1 SGLLARALTLLLLL
15 EQLVGVDDDAALLLV
30 VSHAHGGHDP
40 RGLGEGHEVQ
50 LRRDRAL
57 RRAELGD
64 EAGEIFGKRPHLLL
78 LALERDE
85 DVLLA
90 RLQVEDAL
98 ARLAD
103 GAGGEMIRLFEFE
116 GDAHVIPSAVSS
128 PSMELTVS
136 AAEPDA
142 LYASAVMEAVPIM
155 IRWNRSSGVPR
166 ACAVAAL
173 IGSAWET
180 ATRTLPGCRAT
191 MRAMAPVTRAC
202 ISVRDSPSGKRKPLG
217 CCWTA
222 FHSGLPAASLSAMPV
237 HRPMA

>member
-1 SGLLARALTLLLLL
+1 MARTQAPSSSTSASSVTLLAHGMRPLTVTAPRPRRSSASVNDMAIAARAHVAGGVHRAAAHGAIGAAALHQLLRAIHEGLRLLGRDAHAPGSGLLAGALTLLLLL
-15 EQLVGVDDDAALLLV
+15 EQLVGIDDDAALLLV

-40 RGLGEGHEVQ
+40 RGLGEGHEVH

-57 RRAELGD
+57 RRADLGD

-128 PSMELTVS
+128 PSMEL
-136 AAEPDA
+136 
-142 LYASAVMEAVPIM
+142 
-155 IRWNRSSGVPR
+155 
-166 ACAVAAL
+166 
-173 IGSAWET
+173 
-180 ATRTLPGCRAT
+180 
-191 MRAMAPVTRAC
+191 
-202 ISVRDSPSGKRKPLG
+202 
-217 CCWTA
+217 
-222 FHSGLPAASLSAMPV
+222 
-237 HRPMA
+237 